1 MERDRTGRKGEVAP
15 ARCLRRGHSA
25 DMPVGG
31 IADVGHVR
39 PHRRRRPPELLE
51 TIGELTIASS

>member
-1 MERDRTGRKGEVAP
+1 
-15 ARCLRRGHSA
+15 
-25 DMPVGG
+25 MPVGG